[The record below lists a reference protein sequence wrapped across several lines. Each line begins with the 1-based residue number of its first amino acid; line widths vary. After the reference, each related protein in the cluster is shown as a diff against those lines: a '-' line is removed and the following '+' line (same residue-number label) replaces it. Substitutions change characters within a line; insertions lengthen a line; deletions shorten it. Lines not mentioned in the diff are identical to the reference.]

1 MINTQN
7 NEEKHM
13 PFADK
18 PVIWTPSF
26 RDGYR
31 AFVFGGKYRTFYY
44 NGNLKKATGGIQPFD
59 YLTDEEKNEW
69 QKGVAYARKE
79 RKECRE
85 VNTYG
90 KQ

>member
-26 RDGYR
+26 LSGYR

-44 NGNLKKATGGIQPFD
+44 NGNLKKATGGYLPPD
-59 YLTDEEKNEW
+59 YISEEAKTEW
-69 QKGVAYARKE
+69 NAGVKYAKLERIDCRKL
-79 RKECRE
+79 
-85 VNTYG
+85 N
-90 KQ
+90 